1 MAKILVIDDAQS
13 IRAKIRYFL
22 EDETGH
28 EVIEATDGANGLD
41 ILKEDSSFDLII
53 CDVNMPIMDGYTL
66 IQKVREMEQYTD
78 IPIVIVTTEKE
89 ASDKEKG
96 FAVGAD
102 IYLVKPVQKEELQ
115 EKLQMLLEDN

>member
-53 CDVNMPIMDGYTL
+53 CDVNMPIMDGIAL
-66 IQKVREMEQYTD
+66 AHSLSENESLRI
-78 IPIVIVTTEKE
+78 IPFVFCTTESAASLKKE
-89 ASDKEKG
+89 IKG
-96 FAVGAD
+96 LGIEARY
-102 IYLVKPVQKEELQ
+102 IMKPVTQKTLMVTL
-115 EKLQMLLEDN
+115 EKVLK